1 MSRVMEDSGSDDE
14 FPDLQELVARRG
26 VKKSVSGSA
35 RARCASDDEKT
46 IGKAKS
52 PVKRFSKGVELGREE
67 KEGVE
72 GVKGKPR
79 KRVLNQKSDNPLL
92 RPLSGKSSDI
102 VGEGSKRKGR
112 GMCVK
117 EVRKM
122 SKNGPE
128 ILASNSE
135 HENEEDREG
144 PDESTMERKRA
155 EKSRS
160 EIMES
165 IESEGEVLEEV
176 TRSKNEKSTA
186 KSKQVRKAVE
196 KLGSKPNP
204 KFESDE
210 EDFGLDSDGLSDF
223 IVDDSTFLE
232 EEDTIIEAPPPRS
245 VRRLVKGRKL
255 TRNEESDDEDLG
267 LGMGKLKLGV
277 EEDASTSLEKALK
290 ELDLENLGSDNEDCW
305 EARPKKGLKMKAPKR
320 PKDEEEKKAA
330 PPSSDI
336 EDPFTLR

>member
-1 MSRVMEDSGSDDE
+1 MARVMEDSGSDDE
-14 FPDLQELVARRG
+14 FPDVHELAARRG
-26 VKKSVSGSA
+26 VKKPVSGSA
-35 RARCASDDEKT
+35 RARYAGDDEKT

-52 PVKRFSKGVELGREE
+52 PVKRFPKGAELGRGE
-67 KEGVE
+67 KSSVE
-72 GVKGKPR
+72 GVMGKPR

-92 RPLSGKSSDI
+92 RPLSGKSSDV
-102 VGEGSKRKGR
+102 VGEGSTRKRKGV
-112 GMCVK
+112 CVK

-122 SKNGPE
+122 SKNGPK

-135 HENEEDREG
+135 HENEDREG
-144 PDESTMERKRA
+144 PDERTMEFKTA

-165 IESEGEVLEEV
+165 IESKEEVLEEA
-176 TRSKNEKSTA
+176 TGLKNERSTTT
-186 KSKQVRKAVE
+186 SKQDRKTVG
-196 KLGSKPNP
+196 KLDSKPIP

-232 EEDTIIEAPPPRS
+232 EEDTVIEAPPPRS
-245 VRRLVKGRKL
+245 VRRLVKGRKM
-255 TRNEESDDEDLG
+255 TRSEESDDEDPSLG
-267 LGMGKLKLGV
+267 IGKLKLGV

-290 ELDLENLGSDNEDCW
+290 ELDLEDLGSDNEDLL
-305 EARPKKGLKMKAPKR
+305 EARPKGLKMKAPKR
-320 PKDEEEKKAA
+320 PKDQEEKKAA
-330 PPSSDI
+330 SPSFDI